1 MRESVARMRP
11 ATKARALRETAV
23 RRRGTKMDGQS
34 STAVF
39 LYPWVTIWTS
49 PRATIRRIVD
59 TDPRRQAVFVMWLA
73 GMLSALNSTLVAYAD
88 RVPGPFSEPNPLL
101 SAVLVILGGFVSILM
116 LYVFGSLFRWSG
128 GVLGGTAETV
138 EVRAA
143 LAWSEIPAIYL
154 ATVGIALTLFG
165 YDLKPGLGHWLSPY
179 HLVAVAVAIWGS
191 VIWLKCL
198 GEVHHFSA
206 WRALAAALLGT
217 IVALVA
223 VLGFLA
229 VCFLAAKFGHLLV

>member
-1 MRESVARMRP
+1 MN
-11 ATKARALRETAV
+11 
-23 RRRGTKMDGQS
+23 GQS
-34 STAVF
+34 SASVF

-59 TDPRRQAVFVMWLA
+59 SDPRRQVLFVMWLA
-73 GMLSALNSTLVAYAD
+73 GVLSALNSTLFAYSGGLPAGFPEYSP
-88 RVPGPFSEPNPLL
+88 VL
-101 SAVLVILGGFVSILM
+101 SAVLVILGGFVSILL

-128 GVLGGTAETV
+128 GMLGGTAETV

-154 ATVGIALTLFG
+154 ATPGIALTLLG
-165 YDLKPGLGHWLSPY
+165 YDIEPGMGHWLSPY
-179 HLVAVAVAIWGS
+179 HLLAVAVAIWAS

-198 GEVHHFSA
+198 GKVHHFSA
-206 WRALAAALLGT
+206 WRALGAVLLGT

-223 VLGFLA
+223 VFGFLA
-229 VCFLAAKFGHLLV
+229 ICFLAARFGHLLV